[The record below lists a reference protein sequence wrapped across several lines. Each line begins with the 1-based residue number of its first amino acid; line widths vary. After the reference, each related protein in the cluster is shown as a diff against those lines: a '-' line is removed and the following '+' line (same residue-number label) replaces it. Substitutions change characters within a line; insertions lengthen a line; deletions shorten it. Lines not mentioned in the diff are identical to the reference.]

1 MKTLTVTNP
10 WDNQVL
16 AELELTSEEKLR
28 EIVDKSKAAQKDWAA
43 TSLYDRAQI
52 LYKFAD
58 IWEENEEDL
67 IITSSKDMGKPYQ
80 MSKDEVS
87 KIPQN
92 IRGTIEYAMH
102 MYGQV
107 MPDNNSDAVG
117 DLVFSKRVPLGV
129 IGCII
134 PFNYPL
140 ELTILKVIPALIM
153 GNSLVV
159 KAPSSNPLA
168 VLKIGELL
176 VKAGVPEDICPF
188 LVCERNACTEAVIKN
203 PKVDVIALTGSTTA
217 GIQMAKDSAQCLKPL
232 FFELGGNDPFIIC
245 KDADLD
251 VAIDEI
257 MDGRFYIAGQT
268 CCAPKRFIVE
278 REIADA
284 LAEKLIARLKT
295 VKVGPATDPEIE
307 ISCLVTEKA
316 AITVESQVNMT
327 IEQGATLAYG
337 GKRDGAYY
345 EPTVLTNVTTDM
357 DVAHDEEIFGPV
369 FPIIPF
375 DTIEEAIEIAN
386 DSIFA
391 LNSGVLSSD
400 IMKAFHIASKIE
412 AGCTV
417 INGHSAYRHI
427 DQAHGG
433 GKMTGLGREGISC
446 SLEEF
451 SQIKNYVLKG
461 AFAK

>member
-1 MKTLTVTNP
+1 MKTLKVLNP
-10 WDNQVL
+10 WDNEIL
-16 AELELTSEEKLR
+16 AELELASEEKLN
-28 EIVDKSKAAQKDWAA
+28 ELVDKAKSGQKAWAD

-52 LYKFAD
+52 LYRFAD
-58 IWEENEEDL
+58 IWEANEEEL
-67 IITSSKDMGKPYQ
+67 ILTSTKEMAKPLT
-80 MSKDEVS
+80 MSRDEVS

-107 MPDNNSDAVG
+107 MPDNDSDAVG
-117 DLVFSKRVPLGV
+117 DLVFTRRVPLGL

-153 GNSLVV
+153 GNAVIV
-159 KAPSSNPLA
+159 KAPSSNPMAILR
-168 VLKIGELL
+168 IGELL
-176 VKAGVPEDICPF
+176 AEAGVPADICPF
-188 LVCERNACTEAVIKN
+188 VVCERDACNEAVVKN
-203 PKVDVIALTGSTTA
+203 QKVDVLALTGSTKA
-217 GIQMAKDSAQCLKPL
+217 GIEMAENSAKCLKPL
-232 FFELGGNDPFIIC
+232 FLELGGNDPFIIC

-251 VAIDEI
+251 VAVEEI

-278 REIADA
+278 REVCDA
-284 LAEKLIARLKT
+284 LANKLINRLKS
-295 VKVGPATDPEIE
+295 VKVGPATDPETE
-307 ISCLVTEKA
+307 ISALVTEKA
-316 AITVESQVNMT
+316 AITVEQQVDMT
-327 IEQGATLAYG
+327 VSQGAVLAYG
-337 GKRDGAYY
+337 GKRRGAYY
-345 EPTVLTNVTTDM
+345 EPTVLTGITKNM
-357 DVAHDEEIFGPV
+357 DVAIDEEIFGPV

-375 DTIEEAIEIAN
+375 DTVEEAIEIAN
-386 DSIFA
+386 QSSYG
-391 LNSGVLSSD
+391 LNSGVLSND
-400 IMKAFHIASKIE
+400 IMKAFHIASRIE
-412 AGCTV
+412 AGCSV

-433 GKMTGLGREGISC
+433 VKMSGLGREGISC

-451 SQIKNYVLKG
+451 SAVKNYVLKG